1 MSSNARGFTL
11 MEVMV
16 ALLLLAVMSVLSWRA
31 LDAMVRTR
39 EALQVRGQQFDS
51 VRTLFAQWDSDC
63 HDLGAPDRWVAGL
76 PLHFDSNRVDL
87 IRSRTDGSGV
97 SHRVLVTYRARGAA
111 IERLESPPI
120 QDRAELRQSWQTL
133 QENGDLD
140 TLYAVAPVVLMNR
153 SAGLAGQGFMEAGD
167 WTDNAAQMTEQW
179 LKPKA
184 YGNALLMGVA
194 LTVGLPDAP
203 APLRKICLTAQN

>member
-1 MSSNARGFTL
+1 MSSSARGFTL

-16 ALLLLAVMSVLSWRA
+16 ALLLMAVMSVLSWRA

-39 EALQVRGQQFDS
+39 EALQVRGQQFDG
-51 VRTLFAQWDSDC
+51 VRTLFAQWERDC
-63 HDLGAPDRWVAGL
+63 HDLGAPDRWVVGL
-76 PLHFDSNRVDL
+76 PLHFDANRVDL
-87 IRSRTDGSGV
+87 IRSRSDGSGV
-97 SHRVLVTYRARGAA
+97 SQRVLVTYRARGTA

-140 TLYAVAPVVLMNR
+140 TLYAVAPVVLMYR
-153 SAGLAGQGFMEAGD
+153 SAGLAGRGFMEAGD
-167 WTDNAAQMTEQW
+167 WTDDMALMTAQW
-179 LKPKA
+179 LKPTA

-194 LTVGLPDAP
+194 LTVDLPDAA
-203 APLRKICLTAQN
+203 APLRKICLTGQD

>member
-39 EALQVRGQQFDS
+39 EALQVRGQQFDG
-51 VRTLFAQWDSDC
+51 VRTLFAQWESDC
-63 HDLGAPDRWVAGL
+63 HDLGAPDRWVVGL

-97 SHRVLVTYRARGAA
+97 SHQVLVTYRARGAA

-167 WTDNAAQMTEQW
+167 WTDDTAQMTEQW

-203 APLRKICLTAQN
+203 APLRKICLTGQD

>member
-1 MSSNARGFTL
+1 MSSSPRGFTL

-16 ALLLLAVMSVLSWRA
+16 ALLLMAVMSVLSWRA

-39 EALQVRGQQFDS
+39 EALQVRGQQFDG
-51 VRTLFAQWDSDC
+51 VRTLFAQWESDC
-63 HDLGAPDRWVAGL
+63 RDLGSPDRWVAGL
-76 PLHFDSNRVDL
+76 PLHFDANRVDL
-87 IRSRTDGSGV
+87 IRSRVDGSGV
-97 SHRVLVTYRARGAA
+97 HHLVLVTYRARGSA

-120 QDRAELRQSWQTL
+120 QGRAELLQSWQTL

-153 SAGLAGQGFMEAGD
+153 SAGLAGRGFMETSD
-167 WTDNAAQMTEQW
+167 WTDDNAQLTAQW

-184 YGNALLMGVA
+184 YGNALLMGVE
-194 LTVGLPDAP
+194 LMVGLPDAA
-203 APLRKICLTAQN
+203 APLRNVCLTGQD